1 MNRAVKSGGLP
12 AGTRTRRIVVRA
24 ALVVV
29 YLGLAALAF
38 VLGKGHTILLDNK
51 DAEDGSV
58 SAFDGVL
65 VTVDR
70 QEEQE
75 MYLGDRLAATVMGQ
89 SHTVAIEDFNGET
102 KVEKR
107 IRVPLGTDMVLLSIP
122 KLAEGIEPALVPFTA
137 AQAETPAEEAE
148 VETNEF
154 TSPEAG
160 EATPEL
166 EGAPPAVEP

>member
-102 KVEKR
+102 KVER
-107 IRVPLGTDMVLLSIP
+107 RFRVPLGADMVLLSIP
-122 KLAEGIEPALVPFTA
+122 KLAAGIEPALEPFTA
-137 AQAETPAEEAE
+137 AQAQPPADEAE

-154 TSPEAG
+154 TSPEAA

-166 EGAPPAVEP
+166 EGEPPAGEP

>member
-1 MNRAVKSGGLP
+1 MNRAATFGGNA
-12 AGTRTRRIVVRA
+12 AGARTWRVVVRS
-24 ALVVV
+24 ALVAAC
-29 YLGLAALAF
+29 LGLAALTF

-70 QEEQE
+70 QEELE

-89 SHTVAIEDFNGET
+89 AHTVTIEDFNGDT

-122 KLAEGIEPALVPFTA
+122 KLAAGIEPAFEPFTA
-137 AQAETPAEEAE
+137 AQAQPPADEAE

-154 TSPEAG
+154 ISPEAG

-166 EGAPPAVEP
+166 EGEAPAVEP